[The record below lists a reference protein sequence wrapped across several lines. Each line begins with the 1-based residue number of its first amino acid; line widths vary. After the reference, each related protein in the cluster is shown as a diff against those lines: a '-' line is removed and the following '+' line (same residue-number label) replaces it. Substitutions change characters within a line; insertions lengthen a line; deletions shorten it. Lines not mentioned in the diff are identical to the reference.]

1 MFFPDLA
8 KRACSATRSLEVIK
22 ILCVDDSREMLD
34 ILVEMLNPGFLVVG
48 ALTSGAAVL
57 AQVGALKPDIILL
70 DIDLGDMNGFL
81 LAERLRDM
89 ECRAKIVFVSAH
101 ESSPF
106 VKAAHDA
113 GAAFVGKSQLTRD
126 LVNTLR
132 RVDLDV

>member
-1 MFFPDLA
+1 MFLDLT
-8 KRACSATRSLEVIK
+8 RRVCSITRSFEVTK
-22 ILCVDDSREMLD
+22 ILCVDDSPEMLD
-34 ILVEMLNPGFLVVG
+34 ILTEMLDSRFLVVG

-57 AQVGALKPDIILL
+57 AQVAVLKPDIILL

-81 LAERLRDM
+81 LAQRLRDM

-101 ESSPF
+101 EGRPF

-126 LVNTLR
+126 LVKTLLK
-132 RVDLDV
+132 VDLDA